1 MCVCVSICQLNL
13 TLRNIVSELK
23 SWTLRKQNNSI
34 MHIAVFCGSSLPRN
48 KEIVEAAAALGRRIA
63 HEGHT
68 LVYGGS
74 NLGLMG
80 VVSGA
85 ALEEGGRVVGVI
97 PNLFSDDIIHSQTV
111 TELVRVGSMA
121 ERKERIMEMC
131 DAFVALPGGIGTL
144 DEVSE
149 VMVAN
154 QLQIVNNRRA
164 LDGSYKTKPM
174 ILLNIDGYY
183 NPFLEQLRLTK
194 EEGLMRSDAG
204 LVAAADVNEIFSFLE
219 RELS

>member
-1 MCVCVSICQLNL
+1 MTTNF
-13 TLRNIVSELK
+13 
-23 SWTLRKQNNSI
+23 
-34 MHIAVFCGSSLPRN
+34 MHIAVFCGSSMPQN
-48 KEIVEAAAALGRRIA
+48 KIFVESAANLGRRIA
-63 HEGHT
+63 QEGHT

-85 ALEEGGRVVGVI
+85 SLEAGGRVIGVI
-97 PNLFSDDIIHSQTV
+97 PNLFSEDIIHSQTV
-111 TELVRVGSMA
+111 TELVRVRSMA

-131 DAFVALPGGIGTL
+131 DAFIALPGGIGTI

-154 QLQIVNNRRA
+154 QLQIVNGQRIM
-164 LDGSYKTKPM
+164 DGSYKTKPM

-183 NPFLEQLRLTK
+183 NPFLEQLRLIK

-204 LVAAADVNEIFSFLE
+204 LVSAESVDAMFNLLAAAQQKSINLIN
-219 RELS
+219 

>member
-1 MCVCVSICQLNL
+1 MKC
-13 TLRNIVSELK
+13 K
-23 SWTLRKQNNSI
+23 
-34 MHIAVFCGSSLPRN
+34 IAVFCGSSMPHN
-48 KEIVEAAAALGRRIA
+48 EKIVNAARELGRRLA
-63 HEGHT
+63 EEGDV

-85 ALEEGGRVVGVI
+85 ALEAGGHVVGVI
-97 PNLFSDDIIHSQTV
+97 PTLFSEDIILSQTV
-111 TELVRVGSMA
+111 TELVRVRTMA
-121 ERKERIMEMC
+121 ERKERILEMC
-131 DAFVALPGGIGTL
+131 DAFIALPGGIGTI

-154 QLQIVNNRRA
+154 HLQIVDGKRL
-164 LDGSYKTKPM
+164 LDGSYRQKPM

-183 NPFLEQLRLTK
+183 GPFLEQMRVVK

-204 LVAAADVNEIFSFLE
+204 LVSAASVEEVLCHIC
-219 RELS
+219 

>member
-1 MCVCVSICQLNL
+1 MN
-13 TLRNIVSELK
+13 T
-23 SWTLRKQNNSI
+23 
-34 MHIAVFCGSSLPRN
+34 AVFCGASLPHN

-63 HEGHT
+63 QEGHT

-97 PNLFSDDIIHSQTV
+97 PNLFSDDIIHSQRV

-121 ERKERIMEMC
+121 ERKERILALC
-131 DAFVALPGGIGTL
+131 DAFIALPGGIGTI

-149 VMVAN
+149 VMVMN
-154 QLQIVNNRRA
+154 QLQIVDGQRI
-164 LDGSYKTKPM
+164 LDGSYRTKPM

-183 NPFLEQLRLTK
+183 NPFLEQLRLIK
-194 EEGLMRSDAG
+194 EEGLMRSDSG
-204 LVAAADVNEIFSFLE
+204 LVAASDVNEIFSLLE

>member
-1 MCVCVSICQLNL
+1 
-13 TLRNIVSELK
+13 
-23 SWTLRKQNNSI
+23 
-34 MHIAVFCGSSLPRN
+34 MHIAVFCGASLPHN
-48 KEIVEAAAALGRRIA
+48 KEIVETAAALGRRIA
-63 HEGHT
+63 QEGHT

-97 PNLFSDDIIHSQTV
+97 PNLFSDDIIHSQRV
-111 TELVRVGSMA
+111 TELVRVSTMA

-131 DAFVALPGGIGTL
+131 DAFVALPGGIGTI

-149 VMVAN
+149 VMVMN
-154 QLQIVNNRRA
+154 QLQIYDGQRV
-164 LDGSYKTKPM
+164 LDGSYRSKPM

-183 NPFLEQLRLTK
+183 NFFLEQLRLTK

-204 LVAAADVNEIFSFLE
+204 LVAAASVEDC
-219 RELS
+219 LSILNNQRIQINQN

>member
-1 MCVCVSICQLNL
+1 M
-13 TLRNIVSELK
+13 K
-23 SWTLRKQNNSI
+23 RK
-34 MHIAVFCGSSLPRN
+34 IAVFCGSSMPHN
-48 KEIVEAAAALGRRIA
+48 EKIVNAARELGRRLA
-63 HEGHT
+63 EEGDV

-85 ALEEGGRVVGVI
+85 ALEAGGHVVGVI
-97 PNLFSDDIIHSQTV
+97 PTLFSEDIILSQTV
-111 TELVRVGSMA
+111 TELVRVRTMG
-121 ERKERIMEMC
+121 ERKERILEMC
-131 DAFVALPGGIGTL
+131 DAFIALPGGIGTI

-154 QLQIVNNRRA
+154 QLQIVDGKWL
-164 LDGSYKTKPM
+164 LDGSYRQKPM

-183 NPFLEQLRLTK
+183 DPFLEQMRVVK

-204 LVAAADVNEIFSFLE
+204 LVSAASVEEVLCHIC
-219 RELS
+219 

>member
-1 MCVCVSICQLNL
+1 MTTNF
-13 TLRNIVSELK
+13 
-23 SWTLRKQNNSI
+23 
-34 MHIAVFCGSSLPRN
+34 MHIAVFCGSSMPQN
-48 KEIVEAAAALGRRIA
+48 KIIVEAAANLGRRIA
-63 HEGHT
+63 QEGHT

-85 ALEEGGRVVGVI
+85 SLEAGGRVIGVI

-111 TELVRVGSMA
+111 TELVRVRSMA

-131 DAFVALPGGIGTL
+131 DAFIALPGGIGTI

-154 QLQIVNNRRA
+154 QLQIVNGQRIM
-164 LDGSYKTKPM
+164 DGSYKTKPM

-183 NPFLEQLRLTK
+183 NPFLDQIHLIM

-204 LVAAADVNEIFSFLE
+204 LVSAESVDAMFNLLAAVQQKSINLIN
-219 RELS
+219 

>member
-1 MCVCVSICQLNL
+1 
-13 TLRNIVSELK
+13 
-23 SWTLRKQNNSI
+23 
-34 MHIAVFCGSSLPRN
+34 MHIAVFCGSSVPHNN
-48 KEIVEAAAALGRRIA
+48 KIISDSRELGRRIA
-63 HEGHT
+63 QEGHT

-85 ALEEGGRVVGVI
+85 ALEAGGRVVGVI
-97 PNLFSDDIIHSQTV
+97 PNLFSDDIIHSQRV
-111 TELVRVGSMA
+111 TELVRVRSMA

-131 DAFVALPGGIGTL
+131 DAFVALPGGIGTI

-154 QLQIVNNRRA
+154 QLQIVDGQRV

-183 NPFLEQLRLTK
+183 NPFLDQLRLTK

-204 LVAAADVNEIFSFLE
+204 LISVNSVEDIFKLLAADAAEIS
-219 RELS
+219 

>member
-1 MCVCVSICQLNL
+1 MGGNEN
-13 TLRNIVSELK
+13 RNN
-23 SWTLRKQNNSI
+23 TMN
-34 MHIAVFCGSSLPRN
+34 IAVFCGSSMPHN

-63 HEGHT
+63 QEGHT

-85 ALEEGGRVVGVI
+85 ALEAGGRVVGVI
-97 PNLFSDDIIHSQTV
+97 PNLFSDDIIHSQRV
-111 TELVRVGSMA
+111 TDLVRVSTMA

-131 DAFVALPGGIGTL
+131 DAFVALPGGIGTI

-154 QLQIVNNRRA
+154 QLQIVDGQRI
-164 LDGSYKTKPM
+164 LDGSYRQKPM

-183 NPFLEQLRLTK
+183 NPFLEQLRIIK

-204 LVAAADVNEIFSFLE
+204 LVSVKTVDDIFSILNQN
-219 RELS
+219 

>member
-1 MCVCVSICQLNL
+1 
-13 TLRNIVSELK
+13 
-23 SWTLRKQNNSI
+23 
-34 MHIAVFCGSSLPRN
+34 MHIAVFCGSSMPHN
-48 KEIVEAAAALGRRIA
+48 KEIVEAAAVLGRRIA
-63 HEGHT
+63 QEGHS

-85 ALEEGGRVVGVI
+85 ALEAGGRVVGII
-97 PNLFSDDIIHSQTV
+97 PNLFSEDIIRSQRV
-111 TELVRVGSMA
+111 TELVRVRSMA

-131 DAFVALPGGIGTL
+131 DAFIALPGGIGTI

-149 VMVAN
+149 VMVMN
-154 QLQIVNNRRA
+154 QLQIVDGQRI
-164 LDGSYKTKPM
+164 LDGTYKTKPM

-183 NPFLEQLRLTK
+183 NPFLEQLRLIK

-204 LVAAADVNEIFSFLE
+204 LLAAADVNEIFSLLE
-219 RELS
+219 RKLS

>member
-1 MCVCVSICQLNL
+1 
-13 TLRNIVSELK
+13 
-23 SWTLRKQNNSI
+23 
-34 MHIAVFCGSSLPRN
+34 MHIAVFCGSSMPRN
-48 KEIVEAAAALGRRIA
+48 KEIVEAAAVLGRRIA
-63 HEGHT
+63 QEGHT

-97 PNLFSDDIIHSQTV
+97 PNLFSDDIIHSQRV

-121 ERKERIMEMC
+121 ERKERILALC
-131 DAFVALPGGIGTL
+131 DAFVALPGGIGTI

-149 VMVAN
+149 VMVMN
-154 QLQIVNNRRA
+154 QLQIYDGQRV

-174 ILLNIDGYY
+174 ILLNIGGYY
-183 NPFLEQLRLTK
+183 NPFLAQLDAMRA
-194 EEGLMRSDAG
+194 EGLLRSTAG
-204 LVAAADVNEIFSFLE
+204 LVAAASVEDC
-219 RELS
+219 LSILNNQRIQINQN

>member
-1 MCVCVSICQLNL
+1 MY
-13 TLRNIVSELK
+13 
-23 SWTLRKQNNSI
+23 
-34 MHIAVFCGSSLPRN
+34 IAVFCGSSMPHNDR
-48 KEIVEAAAALGRRIA
+48 IIAAARDLGRRIA
-63 HEGHT
+63 QEGHT

-85 ALEEGGRVVGVI
+85 ALENGGRVVGVI

-111 TELVRVGSMA
+111 TELVRVRSMA
-121 ERKERIMEMC
+121 ERKERIMEAC
-131 DAFVALPGGIGTL
+131 DAFIALPGGIGTI

-149 VMVAN
+149 VMVMN
-154 QLQIVNNRRA
+154 QLQIVDGHRI
-164 LDGSYKTKPM
+164 LDGSYRQKPM

-183 NPFLEQLRLTK
+183 NPFLDQLRLIK

-204 LVAAADVNEIFSFLE
+204 LVSVKTVDDIFSILNQN
-219 RELS
+219 

>member
-1 MCVCVSICQLNL
+1 MICN
-13 TLRNIVSELK
+13 K
-23 SWTLRKQNNSI
+23 
-34 MHIAVFCGSSLPRN
+34 MHIAVFCGSSLPHN

-63 HEGHT
+63 QEGHT

-111 TELVRVGSMA
+111 TELVRVRSMA
-121 ERKERIMEMC
+121 ERKERIMEAC
-131 DAFVALPGGIGTL
+131 DAFVALPGGIGTI

-149 VMVAN
+149 VMVMN
-154 QLQIVNNRRA
+154 QLQIVDGKRV
-164 LDGSYKTKPM
+164 LDGTYKTKPM

-204 LVAAADVNEIFSFLE
+204 LLAAADVNEIFSLLE

>member
-1 MCVCVSICQLNL
+1 
-13 TLRNIVSELK
+13 
-23 SWTLRKQNNSI
+23 
-34 MHIAVFCGSSLPRN
+34 MHIAVFCGSSMPHN

-63 HEGHT
+63 YEGHT

-85 ALEEGGRVVGVI
+85 ALEAGGRVVGVI

-111 TELVRVGSMA
+111 TELVRVRSMA
-121 ERKERIMEMC
+121 ERKERIMEAC
-131 DAFVALPGGIGTL
+131 DAFIALPGGIGTI

-149 VMVAN
+149 VMVMN
-154 QLQIVNNRRA
+154 QLQIVDGQRL
-164 LDGSYKTKPM
+164 LDGTYKTKPM

-183 NPFLEQLRLTK
+183 NPFLDQLRLTK
-194 EEGLMRSDAG
+194 EEGLMRTTAG
-204 LVAAADVNEIFSFLE
+204 MVSVNSVGDVFFKLNQIVKD
-219 RELS
+219 